1 MSQHRKFSGKKIQYF
16 DPELNQSYTPYVIET
31 SIGVDRVFLSVMA
44 GSYCEE
50 TLENGETRVVL
61 KLPAAL
67 APIKLAVLPLVKK
80 DGRLKKLRDHEDVAF
95 RFPLPV

>member
-1 MSQHRKFSGKKIQYF
+1 
-16 DPELNQSYTPYVIET
+16 
-31 SIGVDRVFLSVMA
+31 MA

-50 TLENGETRVVL
+50 TLANGESRVVL

-80 DGRLKKLRDHEDVAF
+80 DGLPEKAGGDYKYVAF
-95 RFPLPV
+95 RLPLPIRREGFYW